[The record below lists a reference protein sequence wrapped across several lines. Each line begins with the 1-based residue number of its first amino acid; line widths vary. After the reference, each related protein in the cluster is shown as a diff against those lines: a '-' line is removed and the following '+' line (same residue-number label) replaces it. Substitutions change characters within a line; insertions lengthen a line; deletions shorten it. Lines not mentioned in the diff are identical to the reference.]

1 VAETR
6 RVYLPGSVSVLRTLA
21 AGRSWA
27 PGRGFAVTSRLRE
40 EDPRAEEEEVEF
52 AAFLDAAAAALGCVE
67 SAGAPRRVVVAADVE
82 AAAVRPIAEA
92 DAPTAVTVAGPVVLE
107 RVAAVHVDEAAAQGA
122 VAAAL
127 AAQDPRLLDEVPLL
141 WFAPVEIEAL
151 LAEVGGQA
159 PA

>member
-1 VAETR
+1 
-6 RVYLPGSVSVLRTLA
+6 
-21 AGRSWA
+21 
-27 PGRGFAVTSRLRE
+27 
-40 EDPRAEEEEVEF
+40 
-52 AAFLDAAAAALGCVE
+52 
-67 SAGAPRRVVVAADVE
+67 VE

-92 DAPTAVTVAGPVVLE
+92 DAPTVVTVAGPVVLE
-107 RVAAVHVDEAAAQGA
+107 QLAALHVDEAAAQSA

-151 LAEVGGQA
+151 LAEVDGQA